1 MRKMTTRALFW
12 LWIIVAYVFVFA
24 AIYIYRL
31 SATDGNLLVTI
42 GFVIVFSIIFL
53 PIYIKSWRNI
63 IKREARNQAKQHLRF

>member
-31 SATDGNLLVTI
+31 SAIDSNLLVTL

-63 IKREARNQAKQHLRF
+63 IKREARNHAKQHLRF